1 MSGHSKWHS
10 IRHKKAVVDAKRGK
24 MFTKII
30 KEIMVAARLGGGDPE
45 ANPRLRTAVQA
56 AKGVNMP
63 QQNIRRAI
71 KKGTGEL
78 PGQTYEAVT
87 YEGYGPSGV
96 AVFIEALTD
105 NKNRTVAEIRH
116 LLSKHSGNLGE
127 TGSVN
132 WMFERKG
139 FIAVSRSAVEEDRLL
154 EVALEAGAEDLKS
167 SPDLFEVYTSFED
180 LEKVRQTL
188 EEKGIS
194 METVAPTMIPTT
206 EVKLEGKAAARM
218 LKLMEVLDEHE
229 DVQNIFANFEI
240 ADSHFEALADRT

>member
-10 IRHKKAVVDAKRGK
+10 IKHKKATVDAKRGK

-30 KEIMVAARLGGGDPE
+30 REIMVAARLGGGDPE

-63 QQNIRRAI
+63 QQNIQRAI

-78 PGQTYEAVT
+78 PGQAYEAVT

-154 EVALEAGAEDLKS
+154 EIALEAGAEDLKS

-180 LEKVRQTL
+180 LEKVRQAL
-188 EEKGIS
+188 EEAGIA
-194 METVAPTMIPTT
+194 METIEPTMIPTS

-218 LKLMEVLDEHE
+218 LHLMEVLDGHE
-229 DVQNIFANFEI
+229 DVRNIFANFAI
-240 ADSHFEALADRT
+240 ADSQLEALADRA